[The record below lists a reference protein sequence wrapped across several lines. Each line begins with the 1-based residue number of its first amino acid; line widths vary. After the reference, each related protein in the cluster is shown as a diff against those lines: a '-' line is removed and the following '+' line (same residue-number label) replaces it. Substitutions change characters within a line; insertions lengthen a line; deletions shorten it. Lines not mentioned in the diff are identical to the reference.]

1 MLFQALWNYIIDSGN
16 VIGALGEEEA
26 DYLSADILEC
36 LGWYLLPVII
46 TIIIKFS
53 LFRNN
58 GFTYKR

>member
-36 LGWYLLPVII
+36 LGRYLLLLLLLLC
-46 TIIIKFS
+46 IIIIIII
-53 LFRNN
+53 
-58 GFTYKR
+58 